1 MPMGQMFTQMNRDA
15 LARLEGRDPEDIARN
30 AGIVYDRSEEA
41 FHVSSMGMEIR
52 VSWPECEITPS
63 VSGWHRL
70 LILHYLDLADGA
82 PLTGREIPFSQ
93 MQSGMVR
100 GGGIDRKWENAL
112 GQLPQL
118 NERMLEEICKWI
130 GGEKIPSNSD
140 AAWRIAFLPRFP
152 VMLKVW
158 FADEDFPPSGRLL
171 LDASA
176 DHYLTIEDAVTVAE
190 ILLEAVATP
199 PHQRSFS

>member
-100 GGGIDRKWENAL
+100 AAASTGNGKMRWGSF
-112 GQLPQL
+112 
-118 NERMLEEICKWI
+118 
-130 GGEKIPSNSD
+130 PS
-140 AAWRIAFLPRFP
+140 
-152 VMLKVW
+152 
-158 FADEDFPPSGRLL
+158 
-171 LDASA
+171 
-176 DHYLTIEDAVTVAE
+176 
-190 ILLEAVATP
+190 
-199 PHQRSFS
+199 